1 MQNFK
6 MKKILAEVLAASMI
20 LTSFSVPAMA
30 AEAEDL
36 VEDTAIVEEAVE
48 AAEEDA
54 VDLTVDDEDVV
65 GTDAIVLDK
74 VENLDPL
81 FTLMAA
87 DKDKK
92 QAATKSDTNATN
104 AKDSDGAA
112 FSSCVQFGTGLSTST
127 AGNHGIKLNFEKGK
141 TYDLTLYAWIKNS
154 DASKNGTVAIVSD
167 KALTV
172 VEDDN
177 NKKIE
182 LANVANVNTAGPAT
196 KGEFTL
202 TAKEDVSYYIGRSTG
217 NTGVDIVLYV
227 TEQESG
233 DPVISEEKVNV
244 TFVSGEN
251 SQVFEVVS
259 GNKISTGVSENG
271 IVALEPAVSAGQ
283 VFEGWKSS
291 ADDKVY
297 SSAEVAALKV
307 VADTTFTAVV
317 SDSVK
322 VTFTW
327 THSDKTTKEESDD
340 KEVITIAKG
349 GNLLGYIP
357 TATDRYGYRFKGWSD
372 GTHVMSK
379 AQLDEMSIQSDAA
392 FTGVYEAIPAGNET
406 AVKPV
411 TEKMVYNV
419 GNFVN
424 AQEADWSAKN
434 ETDTKDRRYLLNE
447 NLALVANYA
456 ANGSA
461 TSKLT
466 RVVPK
471 ADGTNGLSV
480 YDNGNATEADQA
492 IVDTFE
498 YLFNLKCRITGD
510 VDWKDVGTKAMSPY
524 TDGYFEFETSEPS
537 EVVVYWAAAGTS
549 KAYELVLCDP
559 TKTPATDGEDFF
571 VDYEILDGAQS
582 GSAVAKT
589 VFNVDKAQK
598 YWISTANHDQANGAK
613 IYRIEVTPKSAQGSD
628 DPTPAPGG
636 EDGKDDNNTSVSEDS
651 VTSTGDP
658 ALTPATAAEVSANY
672 AKLVAGDASVGYKA
686 AVGDTGVLK
695 YVFKKGKVKAIS
707 VSTNSVSACKVT
719 LNAKT
724 KVILPSDYANTVGTI
739 SGNAGVKP
747 VKVNKKGYASLK
759 ASKSAAKYDVVF
771 KNAKGETITI
781 TVVNLGFDKGL
792 KKLMVSPSQNLIV
805 RPTLMTGKTTNIKQG
820 AGFLNGV
827 WTVDKTVISK
837 PGQTVSGKKG
847 AKVTLNANGTV
858 TVTNVAGKGSVKLT
872 YTLNGKKYT
881 TALKAQKKASGAEST
896 YTAAGLLK

>member
-54 VDLTVDDEDVV
+54 V
-65 GTDAIVLDK
+65 
-74 VENLDPL
+74 
-81 FTLMAA
+81 
-87 DKDKK
+87 
-92 QAATKSDTNATN
+92 
-104 AKDSDGAA
+104 GAA
-112 FSSCVQFGTGLSTST
+112 VTNKGL
-127 AGNHGIKLNFEKGK
+127 
-141 TYDLTLYAWIKNS
+141 TYDLGAWDDGTKTSVWSFDKDAADAAEHVFTADGEGGIFYFGETSKAVKADKSNSIKITKDNTLSLQADDDTETFDLYVTMRSGAEDRYLVVGNTTS
-154 DASKNGTVAIVSD
+154 NNT
-167 KALTV
+167 KALGTSEQKI
-172 VEDDN
+172 VEGMSADKLVKHN
-177 NKKIE
+177 NKK
-182 LANVANVNTAGPAT
+182 
-196 KGEFTL
+196 
-202 TAKEDVSYYIGRSTG
+202 Y
-217 NTGVDIVLYV
+217 VDIFA
-227 TEQESG
+227 QGG
-233 DPVISEEKVNV
+233 DAKITAFKLVEHKTVSQGPVSEEKVNV

-251 SQVFEVVS
+251 SQTFEVVS

-271 IVALEPAVSAGQ
+271 IIALQPAEAAGQ
-283 VFEGWKSS
+283 VFAGWKSS
-291 ADDKVY
+291 ADDKIY

-317 SDSVK
+317 SASVK

-327 THSDKTTKEESDD
+327 TRSDTSSKEEKDD
-340 KEVITIAKG
+340 EAVITLAKG
-349 GNLLGYIP
+349 STLLGYIP

-372 GTHVMSK
+372 GTHVMSQ
-379 AQLDEMSIQSDAA
+379 AQLAEMAIQGDVA

-419 GNFVN
+419 NNFIGLD
-424 AQEADWSAKN
+424 ETTIDW
-434 ETDTKDRRYLLNE
+434 TKSTKYYPTDRRYLLND
-447 NLALVANYA
+447 NLALVANY
-456 ANGSA
+456 NV
-461 TSKLT
+461 K
-466 RVVPK
+466 
-471 ADGTNGLSV
+471 
-480 YDNGNATEADQA
+480 GNATSELTNVKKNTEGLSGLGVYGDNMTDADQA
-492 IVDTFE
+492 IVDKFE
-498 YLFNLKCRITGD
+498 FFYNLKARITGD
-510 VDWKDVGTKAMSPY
+510 VDWKNITTNAMGPY
-524 TDGYFEFETSEPS
+524 TDVYYEFETSEPS
-537 EVVVYWAAAGTS
+537 DVVVYWAAAGTS
-549 KAYELVLCDP
+549 KTYELVLCDA
-559 TKTPATDGEDFF
+559 TKSPAVDGDDFF
-571 VDYEILDGAQS
+571 VDYDILDGVAA
-582 GSAVAKT
+582 GSAVAKS
-589 VFNVDKAQK
+589 VFSVAKAQK
-598 YWISTANHDQANGAK
+598 YWLSTANHDQANGAK
-613 IYRIEVTPKSAQGSD
+613 IYRIEVIPESAQGGND

-636 EDGKDDNNTSVSEDS
+636 EDGKDDDNNTSVSEDS

-724 KVILPSDYANTVGTI
+724 KVILPADYANTVGTI

-837 PGQTVSGKKG
+837 PGQTVAGKNG

>member
-6 MKKILAEVLAASMI
+6 MKKILAELLAASMI

-48 AAEEDA
+48 AAEEDVEA
-54 VDLTVDDEDVV
+54 DEEVAGADTV
-65 GTDAIVLDK
+65 VLDD
-74 VENLDPL
+74 VENLNAM
-81 FTLMAA
+81 FTKMEGTATSRSASDA
-87 DKDKK
+87 DTGSYVKDA
-92 QAATKSDTNATN
+92 QDENGNAF
-104 AKDSDGAA
+104 AKAISFENG
-112 FSSCVQFGTGLSTST
+112 FSTDT
-127 AGNHGIKLNFEKGK
+127 AGVNGVKINLTAGK
-141 TYDLTLYAWIKNS
+141 TYDLTIYSWYWNK
-154 DASKNGTVAIVSD
+154 DAKVGAVSIVND
-167 KALTV
+167 TTRTPVK
-172 VEDDN
+172 DDN
-177 NKKIE
+177 DKDIFVN
-182 LANVANVNTAGPAT
+182 NVANVKGGAKAT
-196 KGEFTL
+196 KADFTL
-202 TAKEDVSYYIGRSTG
+202 TAAENKDYYIGRAPEGKTR
-217 NTGVDIVLYV
+217 TFVVLYV
-227 TEQESG
+227 TEKG
-233 DPVISEEKVNV
+233 GDDPVISEEKVNV

-251 SQVFEVVS
+251 SQTFEVVS

-271 IVALEPAVSAGQ
+271 IIALQPAEAAGQ
-283 VFEGWKSS
+283 VFAGWKSS

-297 SSAEVAALKV
+297 SSAEVAALPV

-317 SDSVK
+317 SASVK

-327 THSDKTTKEESDD
+327 THSDTTTKEESDD

-357 TATDRYGYRFKGWSD
+357 TATVRYGYRFKGWSD
-372 GTHVMSK
+372 GTLVMSQ
-379 AQLDEMSIQSDAA
+379 AQLAEMPIQSDAA

-419 GNFVN
+419 NNFIGLD
-424 AQEADWSAKN
+424 ESKIDW
-434 ETDTKDRRYLLNE
+434 TKSSNFNPTDRRYLLND

-456 ANGSA
+456 ANGNA
-461 TSKLT
+461 TSVLT
-466 RVVPK
+466 NVK
-471 ADGTNGLSV
+471 KNTEGLSGLGV
-480 YDNGNATEADQA
+480 YGDNMTDADQA
-492 IVDTFE
+492 IVDKFE
-498 YLFNLKCRITGD
+498 FFYNLKARITGD
-510 VDWKDVGTKAMSPY
+510 VDWKNVSTGVMSPY
-524 TDGYFEFETSEPS
+524 TDVYYEFETSEPS

-559 TKTPATDGEDFF
+559 TKTPAVDGEAFF
-571 VDYEILDGAQS
+571 VDYDYVDGAET
-582 GSAVAKT
+582 GSAIVKT

-598 YWISTANHDQANGAK
+598 YWLSTANHDLNNGAK
-613 IYRIEVTPKSAQGSD
+613 IYRIEVIPESAQGGND

-636 EDGKDDNNTSVSEDS
+636 EDGKDDDNNTSVSEDS

-747 VKVNKKGYASLK
+747 VKVIKKGYASLK

-805 RPTLMTGKTTNIKQG
+805 RPTLMTGKTTDIKQG

-881 TALKAQKKASGAEST
+881 TAIKVQKKASGAEST

>member
-54 VDLTVDDEDVV
+54 VGAAVTNKGLTYDLGAWDDGTKTSVWSFDKDATDAAEHVFTADGEGGLFYFGDTAKKVKADASNSIKISDGYVLSLLADDDTETFDLYVTMRSGSNDRSLVV
-65 GTDAIVLDK
+65 GTTTITDTKKLADDGETKIVDGKDAKELV
-74 VENLDPL
+74 
-81 FTLMAA
+81 THSG
-87 DKDKK
+87 KK
-92 QAATKSDTNATN
+92 YVDIL
-104 AKDSDGAA
+104 AKGNGDGKGDAKI
-112 FSSCVQFGTGLSTST
+112 T
-127 AGNHGIKLNFEKGK
+127 AIKLVEHK
-141 TYDLTLYAWIKNS
+141 T
-154 DASKNGTVAIVSD
+154 VSQ
-167 KALTV
+167 
-172 VEDDN
+172 
-177 NKKIE
+177 
-182 LANVANVNTAGPAT
+182 GP
-196 KGEFTL
+196 
-202 TAKEDVSYYIGRSTG
+202 V
-217 NTGVDIVLYV
+217 
-227 TEQESG
+227 
-233 DPVISEEKVNV
+233 SEEKVNV
-244 TFVSGEN
+244 TFISGDA
-251 SQVFEVVS
+251 SQTFEVVS

-271 IVALEPAVSAGQ
+271 IIALQPAEAAGQ
-283 VFEGWKSS
+283 VFAGWKSS

-297 SSAEVAALKV
+297 SSAEVAKLPV
-307 VADTTFTAVV
+307 NADTTFTAVV
-317 SDSVK
+317 SASVK

-327 THSDKTTKEESDD
+327 THSDTTTKEESDD

-357 TATDRYGYRFKGWSD
+357 TATVRYGYRFKGWSD
-372 GTHVMSK
+372 GTHVMSQ
-379 AQLDEMSIQSDAA
+379 AQLAEMSIQSDAA

-419 GNFVN
+419 NNFIGLD
-424 AQEADWSAKN
+424 ESKIDW
-434 ETDTKDRRYLLNE
+434 TKSSNFNPTDRRYLLND
-447 NLALVANYA
+447 NLAFVANYA
-456 ANGSA
+456 ANGNA
-461 TSKLT
+461 TSVLT
-466 RVVPK
+466 NVK
-471 ADGTNGLSV
+471 KNAEGLSGLGV
-480 YDNGNATEADQA
+480 YGDNMTDADQA
-492 IVDTFE
+492 IVDKFE
-498 YLFNLKCRITGD
+498 YFLNLKCRITGD
-510 VDWKDVGTKAMSPY
+510 VDWKNVSTGVMSPY
-524 TDGYFEFETSEPS
+524 TDGYYEFETSEPS

-559 TKTPATDGEDFF
+559 TKTPAVDGEAFF
-571 VDYEILDGAQS
+571 VDYDYVDGAQS
-582 GSAVAKT
+582 GAAVAKT

-636 EDGKDDNNTSVSEDS
+636 EDGNDDDNNTSVSEDS

-724 KVILPSDYANTVGTI
+724 KVILPADYANTVGTI

-837 PGQTVSGKKG
+837 PGQTVAGKNG

-881 TALKAQKKASGAEST
+881 TALKVQKKASGAEST